1 MKKVFVFCLVLCLSV
16 VTLGLYGCGDNSDLQ
31 SQLDETQSQL
41 DELED
46 RFDNSTNAELKNQL
60 DEANRNISALT
71 ERIQS
76 LESTLSQSQDEIRKL
91 TELSST
97 LSRTITELT
106 DIVED
111 EASGNEALKAKL
123 DTLQTQYEQTKAA
136 VDSLSA
142 KVSSLESDIGN
153 LQSELNEA
161 TLRIDAIEGAV
172 AADKTYTY
180 NMGEECVV
188 KAASGLELFR
198 VKLIEYDNEIN
209 MTLRFKLQRLNLP
222 INVEMERYFN
232 VIAYDETNDIFCSRQ
247 SLYKGSDFTDYE
259 TIYTIG
265 FNSLPTQVAY
275 FIVGLTSA
283 VEYESSTFE
292 TRNYIIPYA
301 IYNNTSASI

>member
-1 MKKVFVFCLVLCLSV
+1 MKKFAIFCLILCIAGSAFGFV
-16 VTLGLYGCGDNSDLQ
+16 GCGNDNDVS
-31 SQLDETQSQL
+31 SELDRLRTELADIRDDAEETANALTSRITSLETQL
-41 DELED
+41 
-46 RFDNSTNAELKNQL
+46 AA
-60 DEANRNISALT
+60 ANEEIASLRT
-71 ERIQS
+71 EVTR
-76 LESTLSQSQDEIRKL
+76 L

-97 LSRTITELT
+97 LSQTITELT
-106 DIVED
+106 NIVED

-123 DTLQTQYEQTKAA
+123 DTLQAQYEQTKSA

-142 KVSSLESDIGN
+142 KVSSLESNIGS
-153 LQSELNEA
+153 LQSELDEA

>member
-97 LSRTITELT
+97 LSRTITKLT

-111 EASGNEALKAKL
+111 EALGNEALKAKL
-123 DTLQTQYEQTKAA
+123 EQLQSQYEQTEATIS
-136 VDSLSA
+136 SLSS
-142 KVSSLESDIGN
+142 KVSSLETNVNELQTKLDEANSRIDILESITGQEPPVLNMGDIFVLKSPTGIEMLKVKLTGYTSIGGISYGLDFN
-153 LQSELNEA
+153 LERLNIPNSVNINNYFTVCLYKEA
-161 TLRIDAIEGAV
+161 T
-172 AADKTYTY
+172 
-180 NMGEECVV
+180 N
-188 KAASGLELFR
+188 
-198 VKLIEYDNEIN
+198 EY
-209 MTLRFKLQRLNLP
+209 
-222 INVEMERYFN
+222 Y
-232 VIAYDETNDIFCSRQ
+232 
-247 SLYKGSDFTDYE
+247 YKGSTLKEECGEDFSIKYNLIFSNA
-259 TIYTIG
+259 TIPPPKKLLI
-265 FNSLPTQVAY
+265 LW
-275 FIVGLTSA
+275 
-283 VEYESSTFE
+283 
-292 TRNYIIPYA
+292 
-301 IYNNTSASI
+301 

>member
-1 MKKVFVFCLVLCLSV
+1 MKKFAVFCLILCIAGSAFCF
-16 VTLGLYGCGDNSDLQ
+16 TACGNDSDL
-31 SQLDETQSQL
+31 SSELNRLRTEIANIRDDAKETADALTTRVASLETQL
-41 DELED
+41 
-46 RFDNSTNAELKNQL
+46 AA
-60 DEANRNISALT
+60 ANEEITSLRT
-71 ERIQS
+71 EVTR
-76 LESTLSQSQDEIRKL
+76 L
-91 TELSST
+91 TELSTTMSQ
-97 LSRTITELT
+97 TITELT
-106 DIVED
+106 NIVED
-111 EASGNEALKAKL
+111 ETSGNEALKAKL

-136 VDSLSA
+136 VDLLSA
-142 KVSSLESDIGN
+142 KVSSLESNIGS
-153 LQSELNEA
+153 LQSELDEA

>member
-1 MKKVFVFCLVLCLSV
+1 MKKFAVFCLILCIAGSAFCF
-16 VTLGLYGCGDNSDLQ
+16 TACGNDSDL
-31 SQLDETQSQL
+31 SPELNRLRTEIANIRDDAKETANALTTRVASLETQL
-41 DELED
+41 
-46 RFDNSTNAELKNQL
+46 AA
-60 DEANRNISALT
+60 ANEEITSLRT
-71 ERIQS
+71 EVTR
-76 LESTLSQSQDEIRKL
+76 L
-91 TELSST
+91 TELSTTMSQ
-97 LSRTITELT
+97 TITELT
-106 DIVED
+106 NIVED

-123 DTLQTQYEQTKAA
+123 DTLQAQYEQTKAA
-136 VDSLSA
+136 VDLLSA
-142 KVSSLESDIGN
+142 KVSSLESNIGS
-153 LQSELNEA
+153 LQSELDEA